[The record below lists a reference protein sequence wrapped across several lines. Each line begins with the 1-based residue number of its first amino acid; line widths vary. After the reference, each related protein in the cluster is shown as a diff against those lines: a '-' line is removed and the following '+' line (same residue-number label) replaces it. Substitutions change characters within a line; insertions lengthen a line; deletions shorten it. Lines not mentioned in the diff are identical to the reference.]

1 MRQRALI
8 PVAAAEREGLRPLFL
23 PDRPGPLTGLHA
35 IQHGVGE
42 CRVDRWPD
50 PRVAVVHVGMD
61 VQIAGDPQAL
71 GAGDLDWLEPPAAI
85 DAPVGFRAPL
95 RARFAGLVVW
105 ERIIARI
112 TGPARVAAPHGVVLR
127 RLGPEDGGAL
137 GALPRDLSWIAQ
149 SFETPTQTARAG
161 FCFGAFVDGRLAS
174 VASPFLMGERF
185 EDIGVVTLEEFRG
198 RGLSPACAA
207 DAVADIRKRG
217 RQPTWST
224 SPDNRASL
232 RVAAKLGAEKER
244 DDVLYAAPGAE
255 DS

>member
-1 MRQRALI
+1 M
-8 PVAAAEREGLRPLFL
+8 
-23 PDRPGPLTGLHA
+23 
-35 IQHGVGE
+35 
-42 CRVDRWPD
+42 
-50 PRVAVVHVGMD
+50 
-61 VQIAGDPQAL
+61 
-71 GAGDLDWLEPPAAI
+71 
-85 DAPVGFRAPL
+85 
-95 RARFAGLVVW
+95 AGLFVW

-112 TGPARVAAPHGVVLR
+112 TGPARVAAPHGAVLR
-127 RLGPEDGGAL
+127 RLVPDDADAL
-137 GALPRDLSWIAQ
+137 GALPRDLSWIAW
-149 SFETPTQTARAG
+149 SFETSAETARAG

-207 DAVADIRKRG
+207 RVVADIRKRG

-224 SPDNRASL
+224 SPDNQASV

-244 DDVLYAAPGAE
+244 DDVLYVAPEAE